1 MILHGL
7 TDTLLLVITL
17 ITGCITA
24 HSNPLPGGKSQFQFS
39 AAGKTLHVFTYRPSS
54 FTDGPLL
61 IVVHGMDR
69 NADSYRDRAI
79 ILADRMKALVVA
91 PCFDAKQFST
101 EAFQRGGVTLGGKA
115 QPQEQWTFTLIA
127 QLVEEVR
134 QREQRPDMPHYL
146 IGHSAGGQF
155 LTRLAAF
162 LPGDARRIVAGNPGS
177 LLFPTRDMN
186 FQYGFGNLPKELS
199 DDDALRR
206 YLAAPLTLLLGTD
219 DTGDKNLDVSAS
231 AMKQGATRIE
241 RGRACYRLAEHLAR
255 SKGWPFNWRLQEA
268 AGVGHSSEMLF
279 ADPLTLK
286 AFETASKSAE

>member
-1 MILHGL
+1 MILPHP
-7 TDTLLLVITL
+7 TVRLLLASSL
-17 ITGCITA
+17 FACA
-24 HSNPLPGGKSQFQFS
+24 AFSESLPAGKSQFQLTS
-39 AAGKTLHVFTYRPSS
+39 ADKTIDVFTYRPAT
-54 FTDGPLL
+54 FTGGPLL

-69 NADSYRDRAI
+69 NADIYRDNAM
-79 ILADRMKALVVA
+79 ILGDRLKALVVA

-115 QPQEQWTFTLIA
+115 QSQEQWTFTLIIK
-127 QLVEEVR
+127 LVAEVR
-134 QREQRPDMPHYL
+134 QREQRPDMPYYL

-162 LPGDARRIVAGNPGS
+162 QPGEAQRIVAGNPGS

-186 FQYGFGNLPKELS
+186 FQYGFGKLPKELS

-219 DTGDKNLDVSAS
+219 DTGDKNLDVSAD

-241 RGRACYRLAEHLAR
+241 RGRTCYRLAADLAR
-255 SKGWPFNWRLQEA
+255 ANGWPFNWKLQEA
-268 AGVGHSSEMLF
+268 AGVGHSSRTLF
-279 ADPLTLK
+279 ADPATLK
-286 AFETASKSAE
+286 AFETTVKTAE